1 MEKTIIH
8 NGDLNEFTDW
18 YDTDGNVI
26 NASDGGIIFVDGKYY
41 WYGMALRDL
50 PFDGAEGAA
59 DRQLLQV

>member
-26 NASDGGIIFVDGKYY
+26 NASDGGIIFVDGKYT
-41 WYGMALRDL
+41 GMAWH
-50 PFDGAEGAA
+50 
-59 DRQLLQV
+59 